1 MAQITEASLVTELR
15 LATALDTA
23 LHVLLHDAGTIRNT
37 DAISYLGSINGTG
50 AAGSRIREVGLD
62 GYGSDIMVSTA
73 DGSAATA
80 TVPTLAEVD
89 ITVGKYSILRELTDL
104 ANLTGFGDD
113 INPARLARS
122 IVGEYEAAFM
132 TAVGTAIATA
142 STNVGSS
149 GVDMSVD
156 DFYDA
161 VFQLE
166 LGSVP
171 GPWFCL
177 LAPRQLADFQES
189 LRAEGGS
196 TAFNPAT
203 AEMLKIKGQGYV
215 GDFAGVSIH
224 KSSRVTD
231 NSTNYEGAM
240 WGVDALGYKTGNVRP
255 VPGAIMTS
263 PDREVVVE
271 FSRGAGASAGYT
283 QIIGHAYFGM
293 AVLEQARIVGIVTDN

>member
-62 GYGSDIMVSTA
+62 GYAAMVATA
-73 DGSAATA
+73 DGSAASA
-80 TVPTLAEVD
+80 TVPTLDEVD
-89 ITVGKYSILRELTDL
+89 ITVAKYSILRELTDL

-122 IVGEYEAAFM
+122 VVGEYEAAFM
-132 TAVGTAIATA
+132 TAVGTMIATA
-142 STNVGSS
+142 STNVGTS
-149 GVDMSVD
+149 GVNMSVD

-161 VFQLE
+161 IFQLE
-166 LGSVP
+166 LSGGGVP
-171 GPWFCL
+171 GPYHCL
-177 LAPRQLADFQES
+177 LAPRQLADLQES

-203 AEMLKIKGQGYV
+203 ADMLTIKGQGYV

-231 NSTNYEGAM
+231 NGTNFEGAM
-240 WGVDALGYKTGNVRP
+240 WGVDALGYKTATVKP

-271 FSRGAGASAGYT
+271 FNRGAGAAAGYT

-293 AVLEQARIVGIVTDN
+293 AILEQARIVGIVTDN

>member
-1 MAQITEASLVTELR
+1 MAQITEASLITELR

-62 GYGSDIMVSTA
+62 GYSPMVATA
-73 DGSAATA
+73 DGVAAAA
-80 TVPTLAEVD
+80 TVPTLDEVD
-89 ITVGKYSILRELTDL
+89 ITVAKYSILRELTDL

-113 INPARLARS
+113 INPARLAQS
-122 IVGEYEAAFM
+122 VVGEYESAFM
-132 TAVGTAIATA
+132 TAVGTMVATA
-142 STNVGSS
+142 STNVGTS
-149 GVDMSVD
+149 GVNMSVD
-156 DFYDA
+156 DYYDA

-166 LGSVP
+166 LNSVP
-171 GPWFCL
+171 GPYYCL
-177 LAPRQLADFQES
+177 LAPRQLADLQES

-224 KSSRVTD
+224 KSSLVTD
-231 NSTNYEGAM
+231 NGTNYEGAM
-240 WGVDALGYKTGNVRP
+240 WGIDALGYKTATVKP

-271 FSRGAGASAGYT
+271 FNRGAGAAAGYT

-293 AVLEQARIVGIVTDN
+293 SILEQARIVGIVTDN